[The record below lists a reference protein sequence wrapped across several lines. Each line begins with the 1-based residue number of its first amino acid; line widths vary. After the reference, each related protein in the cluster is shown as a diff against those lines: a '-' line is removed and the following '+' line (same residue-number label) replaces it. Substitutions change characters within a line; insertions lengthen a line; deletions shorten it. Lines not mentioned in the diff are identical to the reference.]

1 MGTISRTYW
10 TYPNLIKFQS
20 AVKQWVNFL
29 SLFFSLGNADYNAPW
44 VIIRIKG
51 EYYVYTTVV
60 LRIKRIMISTGSGAV
75 SA

>member
-1 MGTISRTYW
+1 MGEW
-10 TYPNLIKFQS
+10 
-20 AVKQWVNFL
+20 L
-29 SLFFSLGNADYNAPW
+29 SLLFSLGNADSNAPW

-51 EYYVYTTVV
+51 EYYVYTTIV